1 MSASEISLEG
11 PGDGDLPLIACHE
24 CDLLQREIALP
35 PGKVARC
42 VRCGAK
48 LYRSAHASLDHTLS
62 FTLTAALVFI
72 VANAYPIVGINI
84 QGTRHDTTLLGAARA
99 LWNQDMI
106 TISLLVFLTTL
117 LMPALE
123 IAFMLHLLLALKS
136 GRRPAGLNISM
147 RILREV
153 NPWGMVEVFL
163 LGVLVALVKLTHFAR
178 VIPGLALWS
187 FGVLILLM
195 AAAAASFDI
204 RDVWERAD
212 AAGGERSGP

>member
-1 MSASEISLEG
+1 MTASELHIERS
-11 PGDGDLPLIACHE
+11 GDSSLPLIACHE
-24 CDLLQREIALP
+24 CDLLQREIPLP
-35 PGKVARC
+35 PGKVVRC

-48 LYRSAHASLDHTLS
+48 LYRSPHASLDHTLS
-62 FTLTAALVFI
+62 YNLTAAVVFI
-72 VANAYPIVGINI
+72 VANAFPIVGINI
-84 QGTRHDTTLLGAARA
+84 QGTRHDATLLGAVRA

-106 TISLLVFLTTL
+106 IISLLVFLTTF
-117 LMPALE
+117 LMPALQ
-123 IAFMLHLLLALKS
+123 IAFMLHLLLALQS
-136 GRRPAGLNISM
+136 GRRPAGLNVSM
-147 RILREV
+147 RILGNI

-195 AAAAASFDI
+195 AAAAASFDS

-212 AAGGERSGP
+212 AAGRERGGP

>member
-1 MSASEISLEG
+1 MTAAELDRERS
-11 PGDGDLPLIACHE
+11 GDGDLPLIACHE
-24 CDLLQREIALP
+24 CDLLQREISIP

-42 VRCGAK
+42 ARCGAK
-48 LYRSAHASLDHTLS
+48 LYRSPHATLDHTLS
-62 FTLTAALVFI
+62 YNLTAAVVFI

-99 LWNQDMI
+99 LWAQEM
-106 TISLLVFLTTL
+106 TVISLLVFLTTF

-123 IAFMLHLLLALKS
+123 IAFMLHLLLPLRA
-136 GRRPAGLNISM
+136 GRRPAGLDTGM
-147 RILREV
+147 RILRNV
-153 NPWGMVEVFL
+153 SPWGMVEVFL

-212 AAGGERSGP
+212 AGGEGRGV